1 MDNPLILNL
10 VTITIFTLMLTIGVN
25 LSFEKLLSLC
35 RRPFLL
41 LRALLAVVVLV
52 PLVVIVLLRLF
63 DLPSGVATGLA
74 LLAAAPGAPLT
85 TKRSQMAGGK
95 FPHSASLQLIL
106 ALLAVIIT
114 PITLAIFYALFDLE
128 TQRVLVSVSQ
138 VFQQVVRVQFL
149 PIILGLLIQKF
160 SPKITSVIGKPLIV
174 IGNILFL
181 LLLILLSVPGFRL
194 IRQIGILPLVVIVI
208 MVVISLAIGHLLGG
222 SEVDKRSAL
231 AIACIARNIGLAM
244 YITVFSNAQEQVLP
258 TLVSYIILGSLIA
271 IPYSTWSKRQ
281 VVRVKPAQ
289 SIGEKLVD

>member
-95 FPHSASLQLIL
+95 FPHSASLQLTL

-138 VFQQVVRVQFL
+138 VFQQVVRVQFF

-244 YITVFSNAQEQVLP
+244 YIAVFSNAQEQVLP

-281 VVRVKPAQ
+281 VV
-289 SIGEKLVD
+289 GC

>member
-138 VFQQVVRVQFL
+138 VFQQVVRVQFF

-244 YITVFSNAQEQVLP
+244 YIAVFSNAQEQVLP

-281 VVRVKPAQ
+281 VV
-289 SIGEKLVD
+289 GC

>member
-10 VTITIFTLMLTIGVN
+10 VTITIFTLMLAIGVN

-95 FPHSASLQLIL
+95 FPHSASLQLTL

-138 VFQQVVRVQFL
+138 VFQQVVRVQFF

-244 YITVFSNAQEQVLP
+244 YIAVFSNAQEQVLP

>member
-95 FPHSASLQLIL
+95 FPHSASLQLTL

-244 YITVFSNAQEQVLP
+244 YIAYLSNSQQQVIP
-258 TLVSYIILGSLIA
+258 TLVSYMILGALIA

-281 VVRVKPAQ
+281 VA
-289 SIGEKLVD
+289 

>member
-95 FPHSASLQLIL
+95 FPHSASLQLTL

-244 YITVFSNAQEQVLP
+244 YIAIFSNAQEQVLP

-281 VVRVKPAQ
+281 VV
-289 SIGEKLVD
+289 GC

>member
-95 FPHSASLQLIL
+95 FPHSASLQLTL

-244 YITVFSNAQEQVLP
+244 YIAVFSNAQEQVLP

-281 VVRVKPAQ
+281 VV
-289 SIGEKLVD
+289 GC